1 VKVVA
6 LGDLATINP
15 REARLPPEVAVSFV
29 GMAQLDA
36 EAAIARPLATRSFGE
51 VSTGYTVFR
60 DGDLLAAKITPCW
73 ENGKVGQAA
82 LDNQIGVGS
91 SEFHVVRPTPGADAR
106 YLLHFLRQPS
116 VRIAG
121 EARMTGSAG
130 QKRVPAAFLQDLR
143 VPSFD
148 LREQRRIAAI
158 LDQADALRAKRRQI
172 LAHLD
177 ALNQSIF
184 HDMFGDPGE
193 WPDRWTMAT
202 IGDAAASVQY
212 GTSAKAGAV
221 GAWPILRMGN
231 ITDWGRIDSTDLK
244 YLDLADADISKYTV
258 RRGDLLFNRT
268 NSAEKVGKAAVVR
281 DETPFALAGYLVRV
295 RMRPIADPEF
305 VSAYLGSDHG
315 RAIRRGMAKLAV
327 NQANISASELKKIP
341 IALPPMDLQRRFAR
355 LVAKIESERSRIEAS
370 LAKDGELFEVLQSRA
385 FSGQL

>member
-1 VKVVA
+1 VNDVLLA
-6 LGDLATINP
+6 DLVQPVRTRAGRQTELPIYSVTKHRGFVPSLEYFSKQVFSREVSDYRLVEPGEFAYATIHLD
-15 REARLPPEVAVSFV
+15 EGSIGIAPERALISP
-29 GMAQLDA
+29 M
-36 EAAIARPLATRSFGE
+36 
-51 VSTGYTVFR
+51 YTVFR
-60 DGDLLAAKITPCW
+60 VNQTLVEPTFLLRFLKSPKALTQYARL
-73 ENGKVGQAA
+73 GKGTIHRRMAISLDA
-82 LDNQIGVGS
+82 LG
-91 SEFHVVRPTPGADAR
+91 T
-106 YLLHFLRQPS
+106 
-116 VRIAG
+116 
-121 EARMTGSAG
+121 
-130 QKRVPAAFLQDLR
+130 LR
-143 VPSFD
+143 VPLPPID
-148 LREQRRIAAI
+148 GQRRIAAI
-158 LDQADALRAKRRQI
+158 LDQADVLRAKRRQV

-177 ALNQSIF
+177 ALTQSIF

-193 WPDRWTMAT
+193 WPDRWSMAT

-231 ITDWGRIDSTDLK
+231 ITDRGRIDSTDLK

-355 LVAKIESERSRIEAS
+355 LVAKIESQRSRIEAS

>member
-1 VKVVA
+1 MRAVPLANVA
-6 LGDLATINP
+6 EWGSGGTPPRGVTEYFGEGVPWLSIADLTDGPVFGAKESLTQLGIASSSAKIVPPGTILIAMYGSIGKLGIA
-15 REARLPPEVAVSFV
+15 ETEVCTS
-29 GMAQLDA
+29 Q
-36 EAAIARPLATRSFGE
+36 AIAFALPKREVIDGSYLFHFLHSQRPQLQAMGRGGTQMN
-51 VSTGYTVFR
+51 
-60 DGDLLAAKITPCW
+60 I
-73 ENGKVGQAA
+73 GQADLKA
-82 LDNQIGVGS
+82 LQVPLPS
-91 SEFHVVRPTPGADAR
+91 MSE
-106 YLLHFLRQPS
+106 
-116 VRIAG
+116 
-121 EARMTGSAG
+121 
-130 QKRVPAAFLQDLR
+130 QK
-143 VPSFD
+143 
-148 LREQRRIAAI
+148 RIAAI
-158 LDQADALRAKRRQI
+158 LDQADAVRAKRRQV

-177 ALNQSIF
+177 SLSRSILR
-184 HDMFGDPGE
+184 DMFGDPGE

-281 DETPFALAGYLVRV
+281 DETSFALAGYLVRV

-341 IALPPMDLQRRFAR
+341 IALPPMNLQRRFAC

>member
-1 VKVVA
+1 MK
-6 LGDLATINP
+6 T
-15 REARLPPEVAVSFV
+15 VS
-29 GMAQLDA
+29 L
-36 EAAIARPLATRSFGE
+36 GE
-51 VSTGYTVFR
+51 VCSIVMGQAPP
-60 DGDLLAAKITPCW
+60 GDSYNSHREGLPLIAGAGDFSAGRISPGKFTTMPTKITRA
-73 ENGKVGQAA
+73 GSIVLSIRASIGAKVWADGEFCLGRGVAGLEPGPLLDPNYLWHSLTFLTPA
-82 LDNQIGVGS
+82 LVMKG
-91 SEFHVVRPTPGADAR
+91 RGA
-106 YLLHFLRQPS
+106 
-116 VRIAG
+116 
-121 EARMTGSAG
+121 T
-130 QKRVPAAFLQDLR
+130 FLQVTRDDIADLSMDM
-143 VPSFD
+143 PS
-148 LREQRRIAAI
+148 LEEQRRIAAI
-158 LDQADALRAKRRQI
+158 LDQADALRAKRRQV

-177 ALNQSIF
+177 ALSRSIF
-184 HDMFGDPGE
+184 RDMFGDPGE
-193 WPDRWTMAT
+193 WPDRWSMAT

-231 ITDWGRIDSTDLK
+231 ITDRGRIDSTDLK

-355 LVAKIESERSRIEAS
+355 LVAKIESQRSRIEAS

>member
-1 VKVVA
+1 MNDVLLA
-6 LGDLATINP
+6 DLVQPVRTRAGRQTELPIYSVTKHRGFVPSLEYFSKQVFSREVSDYRLVEPGEFAYATIHLD
-15 REARLPPEVAVSFV
+15 EGSIGIAPERALISP
-29 GMAQLDA
+29 M
-36 EAAIARPLATRSFGE
+36 
-51 VSTGYTVFR
+51 YTVFR
-60 DGDLLAAKITPCW
+60 VNQTLVEPTFLLRFLKSPKALTQYARL
-73 ENGKVGQAA
+73 GKGTIHRRMAISLDA
-82 LDNQIGVGS
+82 LG
-91 SEFHVVRPTPGADAR
+91 T
-106 YLLHFLRQPS
+106 
-116 VRIAG
+116 
-121 EARMTGSAG
+121 
-130 QKRVPAAFLQDLR
+130 LR
-143 VPSFD
+143 VPLPPID
-148 LREQRRIAAI
+148 GQRRIAAI
-158 LDQADALRAKRRQI
+158 LDQADVLRAKRRQV

-177 ALNQSIF
+177 ALTQSIF

-193 WPDRWTMAT
+193 WPDRWSMAT

-231 ITDWGRIDSTDLK
+231 ITDRGRIDSTDLK

-355 LVAKIESERSRIEAS
+355 LVAKIESQRSRIEAS